1 MKEYYEILGLT
12 EEESKLP
19 WSEFEPLCKKKYRNL
34 ALRFHPDRWVNGT
47 EEEKKTAE
55 EKFKKLNEAYSVLSD
70 KEKRQAYDMGINGGF
85 QQGPQGFDPEEFF
98 KKHFGGRNPFADFFG
113 GHDPDMDFQFD
124 NGFSNVKRGDDV
136 TAQLNLTM
144 EEANTGARKQII
156 YNIHKQCD
164 ECHGTGLGKGGKIGK
179 CHYCNGTGKLKTT
192 QRIGL
197 ATFVQQGPCPHCHG
211 TGEEIINP
219 CQKCGGTGLS
229 SEMETASIWLDI
241 PVGIAP
247 GETLTVLGMGDRCGG
262 DGQRGDLNI
271 RINIIMPEGY
281 SFIDN
286 MGGVEYLMDVPFYD
300 AILGCEREVTF
311 PSGEKRKIK
320 IEKNTEQGKTF
331 TYQDQGMKLKNGKSR
346 SDFEV
351 VVNYTT
357 PKTITK
363 EMENILKQFKNV
375 TENGN

>member
-1 MKEYYEILGLT
+1 MKEYYEILGLS

-19 WSEFEPLCKKKYRNL
+19 WDSFQEICKKKYRAN
-34 ALRFHPDRWVNGT
+34 ALKFHPDRWVNGT

-70 KEKRQAYDMGINGGF
+70 KEKRQAYDMGIDGGF
-85 QQGPQGFDPEEFF
+85 QQGAQGFDPDEFF

-113 GHDPDMDFQFD
+113 GHDPDMDFQFG
-124 NGFSNVKRGDDV
+124 NGFNNVKRGDDV

-144 EEANTGARKQII
+144 EEANSGVRKQII

-179 CHYCNGTGKLKTT
+179 CHYCNGTGTLKTT
-192 QRIGL
+192 QRMGF
-197 ATFVQQGPCPHCHG
+197 ATIVQQGLCPHCHG
-211 TGEEIINP
+211 TGKEIINP
-219 CQKCGGTGLS
+219 CPKCGGTGLS
-229 SEMETASIWLDI
+229 SEMETTSIWLDI

-247 GETLTVLGMGDRCGG
+247 GETLVVQGMGDRCGG

-281 SFIDN
+281 SFMDN
-286 MGGVEYLMDVPFYD
+286 MGGVEYLMDIPFYD

-311 PSGEKRKIK
+311 PSGEKKKIK
-320 IEKNTEQGKTF
+320 IGKNTEQGKTF
-331 TYQDQGMKLKNGKSR
+331 TYPNQGMKLKNGKSR
-346 SDFEV
+346 SAFEV
-351 VVNYTT
+351 VVNCTM
-357 PKTITK
+357 PKTTTK
-363 EMENILKQFKNV
+363 KQEEILKQLKNV
-375 TENGN
+375 IENGN

>member
-1 MKEYYEILGLT
+1 MDNKGYYKTLGVPENAS
-12 EEESKLP
+12 EEEL
-19 WSEFEPLCKKKYRNL
+19 KKAYRKL
-34 ALRFHPDRWVNGT
+34 ALKYHPDRWVNGT
-47 EEEKKTAE
+47 DKEKKNAE
-55 EKFKKLNEAYSVLSD
+55 DNFKKINEAYGVLSD
-70 KEKRQAYDMGINGGF
+70 KEKRQAYDMGIDGGF
-85 QQGPQGFDPEEFF
+85 QQDQQGFDPDEFF
-98 KKHFGGRNPFADFFG
+98 KKHFGGKNPFADFFG
-113 GHDPDMDFQFD
+113 GHDPDMDFQFG
-124 NGFSNVKRGDDV
+124 NGFDNVKRGDDV

-144 EEANTGARKQII
+144 EEANSGVRKQII

-164 ECHGTGLGKGGKIGK
+164 DCHGTGLGKGGKIGK
-179 CHYCNGTGKLKTT
+179 CHYCNGTGTLKTT
-192 QRIGL
+192 QRMGF
-197 ATFVQQGPCPHCHG
+197 ATIVQQGPCPHCHG
-211 TGEEIINP
+211 TGEEVINP
-219 CQKCGGTGLS
+219 CPKCGGTGLS

-247 GETLTVLGMGDRCGG
+247 GETLVVRGMGDRCGG

-320 IEKNTEQGKTF
+320 IGKNTEQGKTF
-331 TYQDQGMKLKNGKSR
+331 TYPNQGMKLKNGKSR
-346 SDFEV
+346 SAFEV